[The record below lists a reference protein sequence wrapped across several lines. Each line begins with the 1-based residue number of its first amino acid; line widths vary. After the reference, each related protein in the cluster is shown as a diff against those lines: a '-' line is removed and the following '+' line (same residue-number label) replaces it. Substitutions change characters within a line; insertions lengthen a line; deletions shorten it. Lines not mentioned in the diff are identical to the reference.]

1 MRITLD
7 TNVLVSAT
15 FWKGDSFRIM
25 ALVEEKKLTLV
36 LSLPIIEEYF
46 KVINSDE
53 IIDKMKNKEIMISEI
68 IENVMNSCE
77 VVEPK
82 IKLDVVEEDTDDNKV
97 LECAKQGKVDCII
110 TQDQHL
116 LKLRS
121 FDEIS
126 ILTPA
131 AFLEMISAG
140 QS

>member
-53 IIDKMKNKEIMISEI
+53 IIYKMKNKEIMISEI